1 MASPPT
7 LPASRRRRTPR
18 PPKQWRYPLGDERDY
33 LRALR
38 TQAEAAVL
46 AVERH
51 VLPALPAVLRED
63 DLRNTPEGD
72 DGWFESLRRAFME
85 ALGAATVADDKAQG
99 LAAMVAQRVDKY
111 NKEQFHRL
119 LRRAYG
125 VDVFKAEPGL
135 AKILRPWEAENIGLI
150 KSIPEQYLNT
160 LHGRVVAAVR
170 KGTSLRDMTRQIR
183 DSYDLP
189 RNRAELIAR
198 DQIGKLNGDLSRYRQ
213 TNIGV
218 EEYDWRGV
226 LDERE
231 REEHVE
237 REGQRFR
244 WDTPPPDGH
253 PGQPIRCRCWG
264 SPVLPALNDLD
275 ALIVH

>member
-7 LPASRRRRTPR
+7 AAASRRSRTPR

-38 TQAEAAVL
+38 THAEAAIL
-46 AVERH
+46 AVERY
-51 VLPALPAVLRED
+51 VLPALPRVLRQD

-72 DGWFESLRRAFME
+72 EGWFESLRRAFMD
-85 ALGAATVADDKAQG
+85 ALGAAAVADGKAQG

-150 KSIPEQYLNT
+150 KSIPEQYLDT

-170 KGTSLRDMTRQIR
+170 KGTSLRELTSQIR
-183 DSYDLP
+183 DTYDLP

-198 DQIGKLNGDLSRYRQ
+198 DQIGKLNGDLTRYRQ

-218 EEYDWRGV
+218 EEYDWHGV
-226 LDERE
+226 MDERE
-231 REEHVE
+231 REEHVA
-237 REGQRFR
+237 REGKRFR
-244 WDTPPPDGH
+244 WDTPPHDGH
-253 PGQPIRCRCWG
+253 PGHAIRCRCWG
-264 SPVLPALNDLD
+264 SPVLPALDDLD

>member
-7 LPASRRRRTPR
+7 PAASRRSPTPR

-51 VLPALPAVLRED
+51 VLPVLPVVLRQD

-72 DGWFESLRRAFME
+72 EGWFESLRRAFMD
-85 ALGAATVADDKAQG
+85 ALGAAEAADGNAQG
-99 LAAMVAQRVDKY
+99 LVAMVAQRVEKY
-111 NKEQFHRL
+111 NQEQFHRM

-125 VDVFKAEPGL
+125 VDLFKAEPGL
-135 AKILRPWEAENIGLI
+135 GRVLRPWEAENIGLI

-170 KGTSLRDMTRQIR
+170 QGTSLRDMTTQIR
-183 DSYDLP
+183 ETYDLP
-189 RNRAELIAR
+189 RKRAELIAR
-198 DQIGKLNGDLSRYRQ
+198 DQIGKLNSDLTEYRQ
-213 TNIGV
+213 TNIGIK
-218 EEYDWRGV
+218 EYTWRGV

-231 REEHVE
+231 REEHVA
-237 REGQRFR
+237 REGQIFL
-244 WDTPPPDGH
+244 WDMPPADGH
-253 PGQPIRCRCWG
+253 PGQPIRCRCWAE
-264 SPVLPALNDLD
+264 PKLPALDDLD

>member
-7 LPASRRRRTPR
+7 PAASRRSRTPR

-51 VLPALPAVLRED
+51 VLPVLPVVLRQD

-72 DGWFESLRRAFME
+72 EGWFESLRRAFMD
-85 ALGAATVADDKAQG
+85 ALGAAEVADGNAQG
-99 LAAMVAQRVDKY
+99 LAAMVAQRVEKY

-135 AKILRPWEAENIGLI
+135 ARVLRPWEAENIGLI

-170 KGTSLRDMTRQIR
+170 QGASLRDMTTQIR
-183 DSYDLP
+183 ETYDLP

-198 DQIGKLNGDLSRYRQ
+198 DQIGKLNGDLTRYRQ

-218 EEYDWRGV
+218 EEYDWHGV

-231 REEHVE
+231 REEHVA
-237 REGQRFR
+237 REGKRFR

-253 PGQPIRCRCWG
+253 PGHAIRCRCWG
-264 SPVLPALNDLD
+264 SPVLPALDDLD

>member
-7 LPASRRRRTPR
+7 PTASRRSRTPR

-38 TQAEAAVL
+38 TQAEAAIL
-46 AVERH
+46 AVERY
-51 VLPALPAVLRED
+51 VLPELPKVLRQD
-63 DLRNTPEGD
+63 DLRNTPAGD

-85 ALGAATVADDKAQG
+85 ALGAAAVEDGKAEG
-99 LAAMVAQRVDKY
+99 LAAMVAKRVERY
-111 NKEQFHRL
+111 NREQYHRM

-135 AKILRPWEAENIGLI
+135 ARVLRPWEAENVGLI
-150 KSIPEQYLNT
+150 KSIPEQYLDT

-170 KGTSLRDMTRQIR
+170 QGTSLRAMTTQIR
-183 DSYDLP
+183 ETYDLP
-189 RNRAELIAR
+189 RKRAELIAR
-198 DQIGKLNGDLSRYRQ
+198 DQIGKLNGDLTEYRQ

-218 EEYDWRGV
+218 KKYRWRGV
-226 LDERE
+226 MDERE
-231 REEHVE
+231 RHKHVV
-237 REGQRFR
+237 REGREFE
-244 WDTPPPDGH
+244 WDNPPADGH
-253 PGQPIRCRCWG
+253 PGKPIRCRCWAEA
-264 SPVLPALNDLD
+264 VLPALDDLD

>member
-7 LPASRRRRTPR
+7 AAASQRSRTPR
-18 PPKQWRYPLGDERDY
+18 PPKQWRYPLGDEQDY

-38 TQAEAAVL
+38 TQAEAAIL
-46 AVERH
+46 SVERH
-51 VLPALPAVLRED
+51 VIPVLDLVLRQD

-72 DGWFESLRRAFME
+72 EGWFESLRRAFMD
-85 ALGAATVADDKAQG
+85 ALGAAAVADGKARG
-99 LAAMVAQRVDKY
+99 LAALVAQRVEKY

-135 AKILRPWEAENIGLI
+135 ARVLRPWEAENIGLI
-150 KSIPEQYLNT
+150 KSIPEQYLDT

-170 KGTSLRDMTRQIR
+170 KGTSLREMTRQIR
-183 DSYDLP
+183 DTYHLP

-198 DQIGKLNGDLSRYRQ
+198 DQIGKLNGDLTRYRQ

-218 EEYDWRGV
+218 EEYDWHGV
-226 LDERE
+226 MDERE
-231 REEHVE
+231 REEHVA
-237 REGQRFR
+237 REGKRFR

-253 PGQPIRCRCWG
+253 PGHAIRCRCWG
-264 SPVLPALNDLD
+264 SPVLPALDDLD

>member
-7 LPASRRRRTPR
+7 PAASRPRRTPR
-18 PPKQWRYPLGDERDY
+18 PPKQWRYPQGDERDY

-38 TQAEAAVL
+38 TQAEAAIL

-51 VLPALPAVLRED
+51 VIPALDLVLRQD

-72 DGWFESLRRAFME
+72 EGWFESLRRAFME
-85 ALGAATVADDKAQG
+85 ALGAATVADGQAEG
-99 LAAMVAQRVDKY
+99 LAGLVAQRVEKY
-111 NKEQFHRL
+111 NRDQFHRL

-125 VDVFKAEPGL
+125 VDVFKSEPGL
-135 AKILRPWEAENIGLI
+135 ARILRPWEAENIGLI
-150 KSIPEQYLNT
+150 KSIPEQYLDT

-170 KGTSLRDMTRQIR
+170 NGTSLRDMTKQIR
-183 DSYDLP
+183 ETYDLP
-189 RNRAELIAR
+189 RKRAELIAR
-198 DQIGKLNGDLSRYRQ
+198 DQIGKLNGDLTEYRQ

-218 EEYDWRGV
+218 KKYLWRGV

-231 REEHVE
+231 RDEHVE
-237 REGQRFR
+237 REGQEFE
-244 WDTPPPDGH
+244 WDKPPPDGH
-253 PGQPIRCRCWG
+253 PGKPVRCRCWAE
-264 SPVLPALNDLD
+264 PKLPLFADLD

>member
-7 LPASRRRRTPR
+7 PAASRRSRTPR

-38 TQAEAAVL
+38 TLAEAAVL
-46 AVERH
+46 AVERY
-51 VLPALPAVLRED
+51 VLPVLPVVLRQD

-72 DGWFESLRRAFME
+72 EGWFESLRRAFME
-85 ALGAATVADDKAQG
+85 ALGAAEVADGNAQG
-99 LAAMVAQRVDKY
+99 LAAMVAQRVEKY

-135 AKILRPWEAENIGLI
+135 AGVLRPWEAENIGLI

-170 KGTSLRDMTRQIR
+170 QGTSLRDMTTQIR
-183 DSYDLP
+183 ETYGLP

-198 DQIGKLNGDLSRYRQ
+198 DQIGKLNGDLTRYRQ

-218 EEYDWRGV
+218 EEYDWHGV

-231 REEHVE
+231 RDEHVA

-244 WDTPPPDGH
+244 WDSPPPGGH

-264 SPVLPALNDLD
+264 SPVLPALDDLD

>member
-1 MASPPT
+1 MASSPT
-7 LPASRRRRTPR
+7 PPASRPRRTPR
-18 PPKQWRYPLGDERDY
+18 PPKQWRYPLGEERDY

-51 VLPALPAVLRED
+51 VLPALPSVLRED

-85 ALGAATVADDKAQG
+85 ALGAATVADGKAQS

-226 LDERE
+226 MDERE
-231 REEHVE
+231 REEHVA

-244 WDTPPPDGH
+244 WDSPPPDGH

-264 SPVLPALNDLD
+264 SPVLPALDDLD